1 MFNLWLI
8 FVRLYYFPLFLN
20 HFISD
25 RWPFWYMLQILN
37 ILFITI
43 GIRKNE
49 FEPVTKTANIITITS
64 RKGGVGKTAITSLLA
79 RYLTE
84 IEGKKVLAVHLDDRG
99 DVASILNKDKL
110 SNGHA
115 SIAELLLVAE
125 QEDSVQ
131 DTYDQVVIYADLE
144 KSKNWNNNGGR
155 LYLIPTKPAQDSILP
170 ETNPSLL

>member
-1 MFNLWLI
+1 
-8 FVRLYYFPLFLN
+8 
-20 HFISD
+20 
-25 RWPFWYMLQILN
+25 MLQILN
-37 ILFITI
+37 ILFIPI
-43 GIRKNE
+43 GIQKNE
-49 FEPVTKTANIITITS
+49 FEPVSKTAKIITIAS

-84 IEGKKVLAVHLDDRG
+84 IEGKKAVVVDLDDRG
-99 DVASILNKDKL
+99 DVASLLNKDKL
-110 SNGHA
+110 SNGRA

-131 DTYDQVVIYADLE
+131 DAYDQVVVFADLD
-144 KSKNWNNNGGR
+144 KSKNRNNSGGR